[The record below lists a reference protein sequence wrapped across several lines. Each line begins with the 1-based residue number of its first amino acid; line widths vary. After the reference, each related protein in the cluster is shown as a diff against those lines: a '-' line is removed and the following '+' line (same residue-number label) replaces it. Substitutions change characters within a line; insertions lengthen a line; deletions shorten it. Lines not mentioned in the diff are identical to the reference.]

1 MYELENKLVTL
12 NSDYGTKRN
21 GEYLSDMV
29 FNFTGLLKQDATI
42 LSSNI
47 CAINAQFPVS
57 WYIINESNNA
67 LYYTLDEN
75 TFQSITISPAN
86 YNANTLFTSIVSAM
100 NTAGIGG
107 FTFSLFQPTG
117 IVSIAN
123 PLTLFRFVPYSPA
136 HPSTLSRV
144 LGITKGFID
153 YNLTIDSYL
162 GNISNFTYL
171 TSYTISIP
179 VQAYS
184 LTGLRTALN
193 AAFSAS
199 SIPLNAF
206 VFGSQIR
213 INGSVV
219 NRGVGM
225 RYSPTDLSFY
235 FGVNAT
241 QSASNSKEFD
251 IDANLLN
258 NTIDSLGL
266 TQVCDTPLN
275 LLGVKKLSIKST
287 LLGISSYTSESGGG
301 RSITLTTIP
310 ADKAPF
316 QMISYENRSDLNK
329 QTLGIA
335 IIDNI
340 DIQIVD
346 ERDNFINFNNVGW
359 TITLVLECVRRKKE
373 NVGTFQDLLS
383 NE

>member
-1 MYELENKLVTL
+1 MYELENKLITL

-29 FNFTGLLKQDATI
+29 FNFTGLLKQDASI

-47 CAINAQFPVS
+47 CAINAQFAVS
-57 WYIINESNNA
+57 WYIINESNNV
-67 LYYTLDEN
+67 LYYTLDET

-86 YNANTLFTSIVSAM
+86 YNANTLFTAIVAGM
-100 NTAGIGG
+100 NTAGVGG

-117 IVSIAN
+117 IISIAN
-123 PLTLFRFVPYSPA
+123 SATLFRFVPFSPN

-144 LGITKGFID
+144 LGITRGFID
-153 YNLTIDSYL
+153 YSITIDSYL

-184 LTGLRTALN
+184 LAGLRTALN
-193 AAFSAS
+193 DQFTAN

-235 FGVNAT
+235 FGVVST
-241 QSASNSKEFD
+241 QNASNSKEYD

-266 TQVCDTPLN
+266 TQTCDTPLN
-275 LLGVKKLSIKST
+275 LLGVKKISIKST
-287 LLGISSYTSESGGG
+287 LLGISSYTSESSGK
-301 RSITLTTIP
+301 SITLTTIP

-316 QMISYENRSDLNK
+316 QMISYENKSDLNK
-329 QTLGIA
+329 QTLGID
-335 IIDNI
+335 IIDSI

-359 TITLVLECVRRKKE
+359 TITLILESIRRKKE
-373 NVGTFQDLLS
+373 NIGTFKELLS
-383 NE
+383 